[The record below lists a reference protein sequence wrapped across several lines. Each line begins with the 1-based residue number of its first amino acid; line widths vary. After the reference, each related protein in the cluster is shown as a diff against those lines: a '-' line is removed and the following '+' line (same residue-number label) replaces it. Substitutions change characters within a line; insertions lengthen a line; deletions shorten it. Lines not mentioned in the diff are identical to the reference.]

1 MVSRPCTPSAS
12 PQQRLSS
19 ASAAPQ
25 EGETAVHVGA
35 GAGYYAAVLATL
47 VGAVGQVL
55 AYEVEPDIAERAES
69 NLRHLPNVQV
79 RAVSANG
86 VHLPM
91 CDVIYVNAGAT
102 HPPAAWLDALNVGVR
117 LIFPLTPNEG
127 FGVMLKV
134 TRTGTGSYAAGG
146 ITRAAFIPCIGAR
159 DDAASESL
167 AAAMGSDAFRQIR
180 SLHRDSVRDGSAWYV
195 GQGWW
200 LSTQ

>member
-1 MVSRPCTPSAS
+1 M
-12 PQQRLSS
+12 
-19 ASAAPQ
+19 AP
-25 EGETAVHVGA
+25 V
-35 GAGYYAAVLATL
+35 
-47 VGAVGQVL
+47 
-55 AYEVEPDIAERAES
+55 
-69 NLRHLPNVQV
+69 PNVQV
-79 RAVSANG
+79 RAASANG

-91 CDVIYVNAGAT
+91 CDVIYVNAGVT
-102 HPPAAWLDALNVGVR
+102 RPPAAWLDALNVGGR

-134 TRTGTGSYAAGG
+134 NRTGTGSYAASG
-146 ITRAAFIPCIGAR
+146 ITRVAFIPCIGAR

-180 SLHRDSVRDGSAWYV
+180 SLHRDSVPDGSAWYV